1 MSLKNKINEDL
12 NTALKAKET
21 VRIETLR
28 SIRAEILK
36 MDKSGMNREMNE
48 DEEIQ
53 LLSKQAKMRKE
64 SIDLFR
70 EAARID
76 LVDKEQAQLDIIN
89 EYLPKQMSADE
100 AGIIVDNILKESGI
114 TEQKDFGKLMGEV
127 IN

>member
-12 NTALKAKET
+12 NTALKAKES
-21 VRIETLR
+21 VRTETLR

-64 SIDLFR
+64 SIELF
-70 EAARID
+70 A
-76 LVDKEQAQLDIIN
+76 QAGRKTL
-89 EYLPKQMSADE
+89 
-100 AGIIVDNILKESGI
+100 
-114 TEQKDFGKLMGEV
+114 
-127 IN
+127 